1 MTADHGLFPNNLV
14 DEPDQVIAVHI
25 QVVPRWVMAGL
36 AVAVDVHGVDVP
48 ILRPLRQQ
56 VGVVLPGSHLPVD
69 EQQGRLV
76 AGHLTVVD
84 DAAAGQGHLPF
95 DRAGALDA
103 ALVFVVPMQVAIG
116 KDA

>member
-1 MTADHGLFPNNLV
+1 
-14 DEPDQVIAVHI
+14 
-25 QVVPRWVMAGL
+25 MAGL

-48 ILRPLRQQ
+48 ILRQLRQQ

-84 DAAAGQGHLPF
+84 DTTAGQGHLPF